1 MGREDREGPP
11 PVQVGEGGS
20 LVPTSHSKVV
30 ATTHP
35 GHSHVP
41 QVHLL
46 YMYMRVGTRWVI
58 TSTAVP

>member
-30 ATTHP
+30 ATAHP
-35 GHSHVP
+35 GNSHVP
-41 QVHLL
+41 GIHLE
-46 YMYMRVGTRWVI
+46 Y
-58 TSTAVP
+58 TSICTWLGGGHSG